1 MKIHF
6 LINLDPNKPIKYK
19 GTFNLFTKKQ
29 YPIPNLL
36 KSITYI
42 IYEVL

>member
-6 LINLDPNKPIKYK
+6 LINLDPNKPIKHK
-19 GTFNLFTKKQ
+19 GTFNLFTKKL
-29 YPIPNLL
+29 YPILNLE
-36 KSITYI
+36 KSIKYI